1 MKTAVVWGLFM
12 LVWQSTMAQ
21 TSTTLVASGAIWS
34 YSDKGST
41 PPSQT
46 VGPITYTWKDLGYDD
61 SSPTSWSTG
70 ASELGYGDGDE
81 STVVSFGP
89 NSTNKFIT
97 TYFRKTVNDFAVLTR
112 FRYKIRYERDDGIII
127 YVNGVEV
134 RRDGM
139 PSGTITNSTS
149 STLNV
154 EDPPNTFY
162 EFYLPNGTLKSG
174 NNVIAAEI
182 HQIGLTSSDI
192 SFDLELIAETNTN
205 TLAATALPITSTTTS
220 NWKYADNGLD
230 RGSTWRALGF
240 DDSYWQQTN
249 IGAVSRGRMGYGE
262 SDDPNTSTFDPAS
275 SNPFNANPYTNY
287 VSFGTSPTNK
297 FLTTYFRKKVNI
309 PSVAA
314 NPGYELRFMR
324 DDGIVI
330 FINGTE
336 LPRDINGN
344 NNNMPSGPA
353 SFTTPAASSI
363 DAANEKVWSAWQP
376 VSTTLLQNG
385 DNIIAVEVHQIGLTS
400 SDITFN
406 LEMRVQGAAVVT
418 RGPYLQLGTQTA
430 ATIRWRTDVATIGRV
445 TYGLS
450 TTSLTG
456 VTSETASS
464 TEHEIRLT
472 GLTPDTQYFYSVGT
486 TTLVL
491 QYGPDNYFLT
501 APPGTTKRKIRIA
514 TFGDCG
520 NNIVDN
526 NQTKVRDGFLSFRG
540 STPTDLLMLTGDNSY
555 DGDDIQ
561 YQTNFFDPYQA
572 TTLLKNSMIYAITGN
587 HDYNNNTTLAA
598 NHNIPYFSIFN
609 LPANAEAGGVASG
622 TEEWY
627 SFDYGPIHFVMLDG
641 YGTRNVNGMDIRFY
655 SDTINHPQ
663 SIWLKQDLAATT
675 KKWKIVY
682 LHFPP
687 YSQGSHNSE
696 TESDL
701 IAVRQRINPIL
712 ERFGVDLVMLGHS
725 HVYERSYPIHDQ
737 TGPMSDFTNNPSA
750 YRYPEDNSS
759 GRYDGSANSCL
770 YKNTSEKKKQGT
782 VYVVSGSA
790 GALEHN
796 GSLGNHPVMVSTQK
810 LIGGSFFMEVED
822 NRLDAKFLENKS
834 PSSYTITDQFT
845 IMKDV
850 DLTQS
855 LTITNGQSTTLS
867 ASFISDYQWSNPNSV
882 SFTASTRSVV
892 VTPTTS
898 ATYVVRDSK
907 SCVQDVFKIQ
917 VNGSGSMF
925 TIKTGNWNDPTVW
938 SANRVPV
945 ITDVLQVKHIV
956 LIPASFVGYALRI
969 GLDPG
974 IKLQYGANAQLRLA
988 TP

>member
-1 MKTAVVWGLFM
+1 MKTAIVWGLFV
-12 LVWQSTMAQ
+12 LVWQSAMAQ
-21 TSTTLVASGAIWS
+21 TSTTLVASGATWR

-61 SSPTSWSTG
+61 SSPTSWSAG

-89 NSTNKFIT
+89 SSTNKFIT

-139 PSGTITNSTS
+139 PSGTITNTTS

-162 EFYLPNGTLKSG
+162 EFYLPNGTLQSG

-220 NWKYADNGLD
+220 NWKYVDNGID

-249 IGAVSRGRMGYGE
+249 IGTVSRGRMGYGE

-275 SNPFNANPYTNY
+275 SNPFNANSYTNY

-297 FLTTYFRKKVNI
+297 FITTYFRKKVNI
-309 PSVAA
+309 PNVAA

-336 LPRDINGN
+336 LPRDVNGN

-353 SFTTPAASSI
+353 SFTTPASSSI

-406 LEMRVQGAAVVT
+406 LEMRVQGAPVVT

-430 ATIRWRTDVATIGRV
+430 ATIRWRTDVPIIGQV

-456 VTSETASS
+456 VASETASS

-486 TTLVL
+486 TTLVVP
-491 QYGPDNYFLT
+491 GAADSYFLT

-555 DGDDIQ
+555 DGDDSQ
-561 YQTNFFDPYQA
+561 YQTNFFEPYQV

-609 LPANAEAGGVASG
+609 LPTNAEAGGVASG

-796 GSLGNHPVMVSTQK
+796 ASLGNHPVMVSTQK

-867 ASFISDYQWSNPNSV
+867 ASFISDYQWSNPNNGG
-882 SFTASTRSVV
+882 FTASTRSVV
-892 VTPTTS
+892 ITPTTS

-907 SCVQDVFKIQ
+907 NCLQDVFKIQ
-917 VNGSGSMF
+917 VSGSGSMF
-925 TIKTGNWNDPTVW
+925 TLKTGNWNDPTVW

-945 ITDVLQVKHIV
+945 STDVLQIKHLV

-969 GLDPG
+969 GLDLG

>member
-41 PPSQT
+41 PPSQP

-205 TLAATALPITSTTTS
+205 TLAATALPIISTTTS

-249 IGAVSRGRMGYGE
+249 IGTVSRGRMGYGE

-297 FLTTYFRKKVNI
+297 FITTYFRKKVNI

-472 GLTPDTQYFYSVGT
+472 GLTPDTQYFYSIGT

-609 LPANAEAGGVASG
+609 LPVNAEAGGVASG